1 MNRKT
6 INRIAILLDMSKTE
20 KQVFIGMIKFKS
32 INRSSDDIGLSR
44 KSVEYYRNKIYDKLG
59 VKGRKMHDQFLAK
72 IKKFEKSFCF

>member
-20 KQVFIGMIKFKS
+20 KQVFIGRIKFKS